1 MLKEKLIQIDT
12 KAKIDTDKKKISMII
27 DGINRILSNEND
39 RIKQEQLM
47 ELFNR
52 IDV

>member
-12 KAKIDTDKKKISMII
+12 KIKIDTDKKKVSIII
-27 DGINRILSNEND
+27 DEINRILINKQN

-47 ELFNR
+47 ELFDR
-52 IDV
+52 INM